1 MVNIQ
6 SSLMKS
12 LCCVALNSK
21 LRSILLFDISINNLQ
36 QVAGILVSL
45 LKVTTECEKV
55 VPLKLGTFESE
66 DNLWGQVGL
75 GDELEKQAFNW
86 QFGLF
91 SSADNTNEIK
101 LVIIPDLTKLSLAA
115 MRACVVLMGADVAHL
130 ERHGQHK
137 YWQPNF
143 CWLVGCSSQ
152 NEEIGKISPHLLDR
166 FALGLN
172 IQQIENNDNR
182 VTQIQKLL
190 NSPEKPQQLLFEER
204 KIEPEL
210 QEWLRQIRSSLPSMT
225 PSALETILNYN
236 YESNIYHRREIALA
250 RFAST
255 YAQLEAADSVTVKH
269 VDKVAKIMGLKLERN
284 NINNSIDFKSFNPQP
299 ETEDNDFEP
308 RRSPELSEIKD
319 ESLSNNPPE
328 IPVYQS
334 QGSNSFPDTD
344 LAEITPL
351 TITPSLEITPLE
363 NPYIEDTTSL
373 EREIDSLKLPTRISQ
388 SKTIHRGTII
398 GVEKT
403 TNANDLAIVRSLLE
417 AAKFQKIRQKKQGN
431 NYHKLKILPSDL
443 YRYRRASVA
452 EQMFMLLLDYTCL
465 EYCQWEEKLLPYLS
479 WAYSQRASVGLIQVG
494 IAPSSIVLD
503 NNQSNVT
510 INPVELRAKKIS
522 GQNILVPTIAM
533 GLDLEKTKKGKATPL
548 AHGFDLA
555 LKTLRHA
562 LQHGKNTVQKAVLV
576 VVSDGR
582 GNVPLEAS
590 HVGKIKPPVGKKG
603 VEDALEVARK
613 ISNLG
618 NLETIFLNPQS
629 KQYPDLP
636 LLLAKA
642 LGAKILSIPPVENW
656 EITSHN

>member
-21 LRSILLFDISINNLQ
+21 LRSILLFDISMNNLQ

-45 LKVTTECEKV
+45 LKVTTESEIV

-66 DNLWGQVGL
+66 DDLWGQVGL
-75 GDELEKQAFNW
+75 GDELEKQAFSW

-166 FALGLN
+166 FTLRLN
-172 IQQIENNDNR
+172 VQIENNDNR

-190 NSPEKPQQLLFEER
+190 NSQEKPQESLFEER
-204 KIEPEL
+204 EIEPEL
-210 QEWLRQIRSSLPSMT
+210 KEWLREIRSCLPSMT
-225 PSALETILNYN
+225 PSALERILDYTS
-236 YESNIYHRREIALA
+236 ESNIYHRREIALA

-255 YAQLEAADSVTVKH
+255 YAQLEAANSVTINH
-269 VDKVAKIMGLKLERN
+269 VNKVARIMGLKLELN
-284 NINNSIDFKSFNPQP
+284 DIDKSIKSNSFNPQS
-299 ETEDNDFEP
+299 ERKVTDLEP
-308 RRSPELSEIKD
+308 LISPELSEIKD
-319 ESLSNNPPE
+319 EYLSNNPPE
-328 IPVYQS
+328 IPVYKPQTS
-334 QGSNSFPDTD
+334 DFFRDPDS
-344 LAEITPL
+344 AETTRL
-351 TITPSLEITPLE
+351 TITSLPEITPLE
-363 NPYIEDTTSL
+363 NPYIEDIAPL
-373 EREIDSLKLPTRISQ
+373 EREIDSLKLPTHRSQ
-388 SKTIHRGTII
+388 SKTIYRGTII

-403 TNANDLAIVRSLLE
+403 TNAHDLAIVRTLLE
-417 AAKFQKIRQKKQGN
+417 AAKFHKIRQKNQGN
-431 NYHKLKILPSDL
+431 NNHKLKIWPSDL

-465 EYCQWEEKLLPYLS
+465 EYCQWEEKLLPYFS

-494 IAPSSIVLD
+494 IAPNSIVLD

-510 INPVELRAKKIS
+510 INPAELRAKKIS

-548 AHGFDLA
+548 AHGLDLA

-590 HVGKIKPPVGKKG
+590 HVGKIKLPVGKKG
-603 VEDALEVARK
+603 VEDALEVAEK
-613 ISNLG
+613 ISNLA

>member
-45 LKVTTECEKV
+45 LKVTTESEIV

-66 DNLWGQVGL
+66 DDLWGQVGL

-166 FALGLN
+166 FTLRLN
-172 IQQIENNDNR
+172 VQIENNDNR

-190 NSPEKPQQLLFEER
+190 NSQEKPQESLFEER
-204 KIEPEL
+204 EIEPEL
-210 QEWLRQIRSSLPSMT
+210 KEWLREIRSCLPSMT
-225 PSALETILNYN
+225 PSALERILDYTS
-236 YESNIYHRREIALA
+236 ESNIYHRREIALA

-255 YAQLEAADSVTVKH
+255 YAQLEAANSVTINH
-269 VDKVAKIMGLKLERN
+269 VNKVARIMGLKLE
-284 NINNSIDFKSFNPQP
+284 INDIDKSIKSNSFNPQS
-299 ETEDNDFEP
+299 ERKVTDLEP
-308 RRSPELSEIKD
+308 LISPELSEIKD
-319 ESLSNNPPE
+319 EYLSNNPPE
-328 IPVYQS
+328 IPVYKPQAS
-334 QGSNSFPDTD
+334 DFFRDPDS
-344 LAEITPL
+344 AETTRL
-351 TITPSLEITPLE
+351 TITSLPEITPLE
-363 NPYIEDTTSL
+363 NPYIEDIAPL
-373 EREIDSLKLPTRISQ
+373 EREIDSLKLPTHRSQ
-388 SKTIHRGTII
+388 SKTIYRGTII

-403 TNANDLAIVRSLLE
+403 TNAHDLAIVRTLLE
-417 AAKFQKIRQKKQGN
+417 AAKFHKIRQKNQGN
-431 NYHKLKILPSDL
+431 NNHTLKILPSDL

-465 EYCQWEEKLLPYLS
+465 EYCQWEEKLLPYFS

-494 IAPSSIVLD
+494 IAPNSIVLD

-510 INPVELRAKKIS
+510 INPAELRAKKIS

-548 AHGFDLA
+548 AHGLDLA

-590 HVGKIKPPVGKKG
+590 HVGKIKLPVGKKG
-603 VEDALEVARK
+603 VEDALEVAEK
-613 ISNLG
+613 ISNLA

>member
-45 LKVTTECEKV
+45 LKVTTESEIV

-66 DNLWGQVGL
+66 DDLWGQVGL

-166 FALGLN
+166 FALRLN

-190 NSPEKPQQLLFEER
+190 NSQEKPQESLFEER
-204 KIEPEL
+204 EIEPEL
-210 QEWLRQIRSSLPSMT
+210 KEWLREIRSCLPSMT
-225 PSALETILNYN
+225 PSALERILDYTS
-236 YESNIYHRREIALA
+236 ESNIYHRREIALA

-255 YAQLEAADSVTVKH
+255 YAQLEAANSVTINH
-269 VDKVAKIMGLKLERN
+269 VNKVARIMGLKLE
-284 NINNSIDFKSFNPQP
+284 INDIDKSIKSNSFNPQS
-299 ETEDNDFEP
+299 ERKVTDLEP
-308 RRSPELSEIKD
+308 LISPELSEIKD
-319 ESLSNNPPE
+319 EYLSNNPPE
-328 IPVYQS
+328 IPVYKPQAS
-334 QGSNSFPDTD
+334 DFFRDPDS
-344 LAEITPL
+344 AETTRL
-351 TITPSLEITPLE
+351 TITSLPEITPLE
-363 NPYIEDTTSL
+363 NPYIEDIAPL
-373 EREIDSLKLPTRISQ
+373 EREIDSLKLSTHRSQ
-388 SKTIHRGTII
+388 SKTIYRGTII

-403 TNANDLAIVRSLLE
+403 TNAHDLAIVRTLLE
-417 AAKFQKIRQKKQGN
+417 AAKFHKIRQKNQGN
-431 NYHKLKILPSDL
+431 NNHTLKILPSDL

-465 EYCQWEEKLLPYLS
+465 EYCQWEEKLLPYFS

-494 IAPSSIVLD
+494 IAPNSIVLD

-510 INPVELRAKKIS
+510 INPAELRAKKIS

-548 AHGFDLA
+548 AHGLDLA

-590 HVGKIKPPVGKKG
+590 HVGKIKLPVGKKG
-603 VEDALEVARK
+603 VEDALEVAEK
-613 ISNLG
+613 ISNLA

>member
-21 LRSILLFDISINNLQ
+21 LRSILLFDISMNNLQ

-45 LKVTTECEKV
+45 LKVTTESEIV

-66 DNLWGQVGL
+66 DDLWGQVWL
-75 GDELEKQAFNW
+75 GDELEKQAFSW

-130 ERHGQHK
+130 ERHGQQK
-137 YWQPNF
+137 SWQPNF

-166 FALGLN
+166 FALRLN
-172 IQQIENNDNR
+172 VQIENNDNR

-190 NSPEKPQQLLFEER
+190 NSQEKPQESLFEER
-204 KIEPEL
+204 EIEPEL
-210 QEWLRQIRSSLPSMT
+210 KEWLREIRSCLPSMT
-225 PSALETILNYN
+225 PSAFERILDYTS
-236 YESNIYHRREIALA
+236 ESNIYHRREIALA

-255 YAQLEAADSVTVKH
+255 YAQLEAANSVTINH
-269 VDKVAKIMGLKLERN
+269 VNKVARIMGLKLE
-284 NINNSIDFKSFNPQP
+284 INDIDKSIKSNSFNPQS
-299 ETEDNDFEP
+299 ERKVTDLEP
-308 RRSPELSEIKD
+308 LISPELSEIKD
-319 ESLSNNPPE
+319 EYLSNNPPE
-328 IPVYQS
+328 IPVYKPQTS
-334 QGSNSFPDTD
+334 DFFRDPDS
-344 LAEITPL
+344 AETTRL
-351 TITPSLEITPLE
+351 TITSLPEITPLE
-363 NPYIEDTTSL
+363 NPYIEDIAPL
-373 EREIDSLKLPTRISQ
+373 EREIDSLKLPTHRSQ
-388 SKTIHRGTII
+388 SKTIYRGTII

-403 TNANDLAIVRSLLE
+403 TNAHDLAIVRTLLE
-417 AAKFQKIRQKKQGN
+417 AAKFHKIRQKNQGN
-431 NYHKLKILPSDL
+431 NDHKLKILPSDL

-465 EYCQWEEKLLPYLS
+465 EYCQWEEKLLPYFS

-494 IAPSSIVLD
+494 IAPNSIVLD

-510 INPVELRAKKIS
+510 INPAELRAKKIS

-548 AHGFDLA
+548 AHGLDLA

-590 HVGKIKPPVGKKG
+590 HVGKIKLPVGKKG
-603 VEDALEVARK
+603 VEDALEVAEK
-613 ISNLG
+613 ISNLA

>member
-45 LKVTTECEKV
+45 LKVTTESEIV

-66 DNLWGQVGL
+66 DDLWGQVGL

-130 ERHGQHK
+130 ERHGQQK
-137 YWQPNF
+137 FWQPNF

-166 FALGLN
+166 FALRLN
-172 IQQIENNDNR
+172 VQIENNDNR

-190 NSPEKPQQLLFEER
+190 NSQEKPQQLLFEER
-204 KIEPEL
+204 EIEPEL
-210 QEWLRQIRSSLPSMT
+210 QEWLRQIRSSLPSMET
-225 PSALETILNYN
+225 SAFERILDYTS
-236 YESNIYHRREIALA
+236 ESNIYHRREITLA

-255 YAQLEAADSVTVKH
+255 YAQLEAADSVTVNH
-269 VDKVAKIMGLKLERN
+269 VDKVAEIMGLKLERN
-284 NINNSIDFKSFNPQP
+284 NINNSIDFNNLNRKP
-299 ETEDNDFEP
+299 ETKATDLEP
-308 RRSPELSEIKD
+308 PISPELSEIKD

-334 QGSNSFPDTD
+334 QVSNSFPDTY
-344 LAEITPL
+344 LP
-351 TITPSLEITPLE
+351 EITPLE
-363 NPYIEDTTSL
+363 NPYIEDIDLL
-373 EREIDSLKLPTRISQ
+373 EREIDSLKLPTRSSQ

-403 TNANDLAIVRSLLE
+403 TNAHDLAIVRTLLE
-417 AAKFQKIRQKKQGN
+417 AAKFQKIRQKNQGN
-431 NYHKLKILPSDL
+431 NDHKLKILPSDL

-465 EYCQWEEKLLPYLS
+465 EYCQWEE
-479 WAYSQRASVGLIQVG
+479 
-494 IAPSSIVLD
+494 
-503 NNQSNVT
+503 
-510 INPVELRAKKIS
+510 
-522 GQNILVPTIAM
+522 
-533 GLDLEKTKKGKATPL
+533 
-548 AHGFDLA
+548 
-555 LKTLRHA
+555 
-562 LQHGKNTVQKAVLV
+562 
-576 VVSDGR
+576 
-582 GNVPLEAS
+582 
-590 HVGKIKPPVGKKG
+590 
-603 VEDALEVARK
+603 
-613 ISNLG
+613 
-618 NLETIFLNPQS
+618 
-629 KQYPDLP
+629 
-636 LLLAKA
+636 
-642 LGAKILSIPPVENW
+642 
-656 EITSHN
+656 

>member
-1 MVNIQ
+1 MLNIQ

-21 LRSILLFDISINNLQ
+21 LRSILLFDISMNNLQ

-45 LKVTTECEKV
+45 LKVTTESEIV

-66 DNLWGQVGL
+66 DDLWGQVWL
-75 GDELEKQAFNW
+75 GDELEKQAFSW

-130 ERHGQHK
+130 ERHGQQK
-137 YWQPNF
+137 SWQPNF

-166 FALGLN
+166 FTLRLN
-172 IQQIENNDNR
+172 VQIENNDNR

-190 NSPEKPQQLLFEER
+190 NSQEKPQESLFEER
-204 KIEPEL
+204 EIEPEL
-210 QEWLRQIRSSLPSMT
+210 KEWLREIRSCLPSMT
-225 PSALETILNYN
+225 LSALERILDYTS
-236 YESNIYHRREIALA
+236 ESNIYHRREIALA

-255 YAQLEAADSVTVKH
+255 YAQLEAANSVTINH
-269 VDKVAKIMGLKLERN
+269 VNKVAKIMGK
-284 NINNSIDFKSFNPQP
+284 SIKSNSFNPQS
-299 ETEDNDFEP
+299 ERKVTDLEP
-308 RRSPELSEIKD
+308 LISPELSEIKD
-319 ESLSNNPPE
+319 EYLSNNPPE
-328 IPVYQS
+328 IPVYKPQTS
-334 QGSNSFPDTD
+334 DFFRDHDS
-344 LAEITPL
+344 AETTRL
-351 TITPSLEITPLE
+351 TITSLPEIMTLE
-363 NPYIEDTTSL
+363 NPYIEDIAPL
-373 EREIDSLKLPTRISQ
+373 EREIDSLKLPTHRSQ
-388 SKTIHRGTII
+388 SKTIYRGTII

-403 TNANDLAIVRSLLE
+403 TNAHDLAIVRTLLE
-417 AAKFQKIRQKKQGN
+417 AAKFHKIRQKNQGN
-431 NYHKLKILPSDL
+431 NDHKLKILPSDL

-465 EYCQWEEKLLPYLS
+465 EYCQWEEKLLPYFS

-494 IAPSSIVLD
+494 IAPNSIVLD

-510 INPVELRAKKIS
+510 INPAELRAKKIS

-548 AHGFDLA
+548 AHGLDLA

-590 HVGKIKPPVGKKG
+590 HVGKIKLPVGKKG
-603 VEDALEVARK
+603 VEDALEVAEK
-613 ISNLG
+613 ISNLA

>member
-21 LRSILLFDISINNLQ
+21 LRSILLFDISMNNLQ

-45 LKVTTECEKV
+45 LKVTTESEIV

-66 DNLWGQVGL
+66 DDLWGQVWL
-75 GDELEKQAFNW
+75 GDELEKQAFSW

-130 ERHGQHK
+130 ERHGQQK
-137 YWQPNF
+137 SWQPNF

-166 FALGLN
+166 FALRLN
-172 IQQIENNDNR
+172 VQIENNDNR

-190 NSPEKPQQLLFEER
+190 NSQEKPQELLFEER
-204 KIEPEL
+204 EIEPEL
-210 QEWLRQIRSSLPSMT
+210 KEWLREIRSCLPSMT
-225 PSALETILNYN
+225 PSAFERILDYTS
-236 YESNIYHRREIALA
+236 ESNIYHRREIALA

-255 YAQLEAADSVTVKH
+255 YAQLEAANSVTINH
-269 VDKVAKIMGLKLERN
+269 VNKVARIMGLKLE
-284 NINNSIDFKSFNPQP
+284 INDIDKSIKSNSFNPQS
-299 ETEDNDFEP
+299 ERKVTDLEP
-308 RRSPELSEIKD
+308 LISPELSEIKD
-319 ESLSNNPPE
+319 EYLSNNPPE
-328 IPVYQS
+328 IPVYKPQAS
-334 QGSNSFPDTD
+334 DFFRDPDS
-344 LAEITPL
+344 AETTRL
-351 TITPSLEITPLE
+351 TITSLPEITPLE
-363 NPYIEDTTSL
+363 NPYIEDIAPL
-373 EREIDSLKLPTRISQ
+373 EREIDSLKLPTHRSQ
-388 SKTIHRGTII
+388 YKTIYRGTII

-403 TNANDLAIVRSLLE
+403 TNAHDLAIVRTLLE
-417 AAKFQKIRQKKQGN
+417 AAKFHKIRQKNQGN
-431 NYHKLKILPSDL
+431 NDHKLKILPSDL

-465 EYCQWEEKLLPYLS
+465 EYCQWEEKLLPYFS

-494 IAPSSIVLD
+494 IAPNSIVLD

-510 INPVELRAKKIS
+510 INPAELRAKKIS

-548 AHGFDLA
+548 AHGLDLA

-590 HVGKIKPPVGKKG
+590 HVGKIKLPVGKKG
-603 VEDALEVARK
+603 VEDALEVAEK
-613 ISNLG
+613 ISNLA

>member
-21 LRSILLFDISINNLQ
+21 LRSILLFDISMNNLQ

-45 LKVTTECEKV
+45 LKVTTESEIV

-66 DNLWGQVGL
+66 DDLWGQVWL
-75 GDELEKQAFNW
+75 GDELEKQAFSW

-130 ERHGQHK
+130 ERHGQQK
-137 YWQPNF
+137 SWQPNF

-166 FALGLN
+166 FALRLN
-172 IQQIENNDNR
+172 VQIENNDNR

-190 NSPEKPQQLLFEER
+190 NSQEKPQESLFEER
-204 KIEPEL
+204 EIEPEL
-210 QEWLRQIRSSLPSMT
+210 KEWLREIRSCLPSMT
-225 PSALETILNYN
+225 PSALERILDYTS
-236 YESNIYHRREIALA
+236 ESNIYHRREIALA

-255 YAQLEAADSVTVKH
+255 YAQLEAANSVTINH
-269 VDKVAKIMGLKLERN
+269 VNKVARIMGLKLE
-284 NINNSIDFKSFNPQP
+284 INDIDKSIKSNSFNPQS
-299 ETEDNDFEP
+299 ERKVTDLEP
-308 RRSPELSEIKD
+308 LISPELSEIKD
-319 ESLSNNPPE
+319 EYLSNNPPE
-328 IPVYQS
+328 IPVYKPQTS
-334 QGSNSFPDTD
+334 DFFRDPDS
-344 LAEITPL
+344 AETTRL
-351 TITPSLEITPLE
+351 TITSLPEITPLE
-363 NPYIEDTTSL
+363 NPYIEDIAPL
-373 EREIDSLKLPTRISQ
+373 EREIDSLKLPTHRSQ
-388 SKTIHRGTII
+388 SKTIYRGTII

-403 TNANDLAIVRSLLE
+403 TNAHDLAIVRTLLE
-417 AAKFQKIRQKKQGN
+417 AAKFHKIRQKNQGN
-431 NYHKLKILPSDL
+431 NDHKLKILPSDL

-465 EYCQWEEKLLPYLS
+465 EYCQWEEKLLPYFS

-494 IAPSSIVLD
+494 IAPNSIVLD

-510 INPVELRAKKIS
+510 INPAELRAKKIS

-548 AHGFDLA
+548 AHGLDLA

-590 HVGKIKPPVGKKG
+590 HVGKIKLPVGKKG
-603 VEDALEVARK
+603 VEDALEVAEK
-613 ISNLG
+613 ISNLA

>member
-45 LKVTTECEKV
+45 LKVTTESEIV

-66 DNLWGQVGL
+66 DDLWGQVGL

-137 YWQPNF
+137 SWQPNF

-166 FALGLN
+166 FTLRLN
-172 IQQIENNDNR
+172 VQIENNDNR

-190 NSPEKPQQLLFEER
+190 NSQEKPQESLFEER
-204 KIEPEL
+204 EIEPEL
-210 QEWLRQIRSSLPSMT
+210 KEWLREIRSCLPSMT
-225 PSALETILNYN
+225 PSALERILDYTS
-236 YESNIYHRREIALA
+236 ESNIYHRREIALA

-255 YAQLEAADSVTVKH
+255 YAQLEAANSVTINH
-269 VDKVAKIMGLKLERN
+269 VNKVARIMGLKLELN
-284 NINNSIDFKSFNPQP
+284 DIDKSIKSNSFNPQS
-299 ETEDNDFEP
+299 ERKVTDLEP
-308 RRSPELSEIKD
+308 LISPELSEIKD
-319 ESLSNNPPE
+319 EYLSNNPPE
-328 IPVYQS
+328 IPVYKPQAS
-334 QGSNSFPDTD
+334 DFFRDPDS
-344 LAEITPL
+344 AETTRL
-351 TITPSLEITPLE
+351 TITSLPEITPLE
-363 NPYIEDTTSL
+363 NPYIEDIAPL
-373 EREIDSLKLPTRISQ
+373 EREIDSLKLPTHRSQ
-388 SKTIHRGTII
+388 SKTIYRGTII

-403 TNANDLAIVRSLLE
+403 TNAHDLAIVRTLLE
-417 AAKFQKIRQKKQGN
+417 AAKFHKIRQKNQGN
-431 NYHKLKILPSDL
+431 NNHKLKIWPSDL

-465 EYCQWEEKLLPYLS
+465 EYCQWEEKLLPYFS

-494 IAPSSIVLD
+494 IAPNSIVLD

-510 INPVELRAKKIS
+510 INPAELRAKKIS

-548 AHGFDLA
+548 AHGLDLA

-590 HVGKIKPPVGKKG
+590 HVGKIKLPVGKKG
-603 VEDALEVARK
+603 VEDALEVAEK
-613 ISNLG
+613 ISNLA

>member
-172 IQQIENNDNR
+172 IQQIENNDKR

-299 ETEDNDFEP
+299 EREDNDFEP

-334 QGSNSFPDTD
+334 QVSNYFPDTD
-344 LAEITPL
+344 LPEITL
-351 TITPSLEITPLE
+351 LE

-398 GVEKT
+398 GV
-403 TNANDLAIVRSLLE
+403 
-417 AAKFQKIRQKKQGN
+417 KK
-431 NYHKLKILPSDL
+431 NY
-443 YRYRRASVA
+443 
-452 EQMFMLLLDYTCL
+452 
-465 EYCQWEEKLLPYLS
+465 
-479 WAYSQRASVGLIQVG
+479 
-494 IAPSSIVLD
+494 
-503 NNQSNVT
+503 
-510 INPVELRAKKIS
+510 
-522 GQNILVPTIAM
+522 
-533 GLDLEKTKKGKATPL
+533 
-548 AHGFDLA
+548 
-555 LKTLRHA
+555 
-562 LQHGKNTVQKAVLV
+562 
-576 VVSDGR
+576 
-582 GNVPLEAS
+582 
-590 HVGKIKPPVGKKG
+590 
-603 VEDALEVARK
+603 
-613 ISNLG
+613 
-618 NLETIFLNPQS
+618 
-629 KQYPDLP
+629 
-636 LLLAKA
+636 
-642 LGAKILSIPPVENW
+642 
-656 EITSHN
+656 

>member
-21 LRSILLFDISINNLQ
+21 LRSILLFDISMNNLQ

-45 LKVTTECEKV
+45 LKVTTESEIV

-66 DNLWGQVGL
+66 DDLWGQVWL
-75 GDELEKQAFNW
+75 GDELEKQAFSW

-130 ERHGQHK
+130 ERHGQQK
-137 YWQPNF
+137 SWQPNF

-166 FALGLN
+166 FALRLN
-172 IQQIENNDNR
+172 VQIENNDNR

-190 NSPEKPQQLLFEER
+190 NSQEKPQELLFEER
-204 KIEPEL
+204 EIEPEL
-210 QEWLRQIRSSLPSMT
+210 QEWLREIRSCLPSMT
-225 PSALETILNYN
+225 PSAFERILDYTS
-236 YESNIYHRREIALA
+236 ESNIYHRREIALA

-255 YAQLEAADSVTVKH
+255 YAQLEAANSVTINH
-269 VDKVAKIMGLKLERN
+269 VNKVARIMGLKLE
-284 NINNSIDFKSFNPQP
+284 INDIDKSIKSNSFNPQS
-299 ETEDNDFEP
+299 ERKVTDLEP
-308 RRSPELSEIKD
+308 LISPELSEIKD
-319 ESLSNNPPE
+319 EYLSNNPPE
-328 IPVYQS
+328 IPVYKPQAS
-334 QGSNSFPDTD
+334 DFFRDPDS
-344 LAEITPL
+344 AETTRL
-351 TITPSLEITPLE
+351 TITSLPEITPLE
-363 NPYIEDTTSL
+363 NPYIEDIAPL
-373 EREIDSLKLPTRISQ
+373 EREIDSLKLPTHRSQ
-388 SKTIHRGTII
+388 YKTIYRGTII

-403 TNANDLAIVRSLLE
+403 TNAHDLAIVRTLLE
-417 AAKFQKIRQKKQGN
+417 AAKFHKIRQKNQGN
-431 NYHKLKILPSDL
+431 NDHKLKILPSDL

-465 EYCQWEEKLLPYLS
+465 EYCQWEEKLLPYFS

-494 IAPSSIVLD
+494 IAPNSIVLD

-510 INPVELRAKKIS
+510 INPAELRAKKIS

-548 AHGFDLA
+548 AHGLDLA

-590 HVGKIKPPVGKKG
+590 HVGKIKLPVGKKG
-603 VEDALEVARK
+603 VEDALEVAEK
-613 ISNLG
+613 ISNLA

>member
-21 LRSILLFDISINNLQ
+21 LRSILLFDISMNNLQ

-45 LKVTTECEKV
+45 LKVTTESEIV

-66 DNLWGQVGL
+66 DDLWGQVGL

-137 YWQPNF
+137 SWQPNF

-166 FALGLN
+166 FTLRLN
-172 IQQIENNDNR
+172 VQIENNDNR

-190 NSPEKPQQLLFEER
+190 NSQEKPQESLFEER
-204 KIEPEL
+204 EIEPEL
-210 QEWLRQIRSSLPSMT
+210 KEWLREIRSCLPSMT
-225 PSALETILNYN
+225 PSALERILDYTS
-236 YESNIYHRREIALA
+236 ESNIYHRREIALA

-255 YAQLEAADSVTVKH
+255 YAQLEAANSVTINH
-269 VDKVAKIMGLKLERN
+269 VNKVARIMGLKLE
-284 NINNSIDFKSFNPQP
+284 INDIDKSIKSNSFNPQS
-299 ETEDNDFEP
+299 ERKVTDLEP
-308 RRSPELSEIKD
+308 LISPELSEIKD
-319 ESLSNNPPE
+319 EYLSNNPPE
-328 IPVYQS
+328 IPVYKPQTS
-334 QGSNSFPDTD
+334 DFFRDPDS
-344 LAEITPL
+344 AETTRL
-351 TITPSLEITPLE
+351 TITSLPEITPLE
-363 NPYIEDTTSL
+363 NPYIEDIAPL
-373 EREIDSLKLPTRISQ
+373 EREIDSLKLPTHRSQ
-388 SKTIHRGTII
+388 SKTIYRGTII

-403 TNANDLAIVRSLLE
+403 TNAHDLAIVRTLLE
-417 AAKFQKIRQKKQGN
+417 AAKFHKIRQKNQGN
-431 NYHKLKILPSDL
+431 NNHKLKILPSDL

-465 EYCQWEEKLLPYLS
+465 EYCQWEEKLLPYFS

-494 IAPSSIVLD
+494 IAPNSIVLD

-510 INPVELRAKKIS
+510 INPAELRAKKIS

-548 AHGFDLA
+548 AHGLDLA

-590 HVGKIKPPVGKKG
+590 HVGKIKLPVGKKG
-603 VEDALEVARK
+603 VEDALEVAEK
-613 ISNLG
+613 ISNLA

>member
-21 LRSILLFDISINNLQ
+21 LRSILLFDISMNNLQ

-45 LKVTTECEKV
+45 LKVTTESEIV

-66 DNLWGQVGL
+66 DDLWGQVWL
-75 GDELEKQAFNW
+75 GDELEKQAFSW

-130 ERHGQHK
+130 ERHGQQK
-137 YWQPNF
+137 SWQPNF

-166 FALGLN
+166 FTLRLN
-172 IQQIENNDNR
+172 VQIENNDNR

-190 NSPEKPQQLLFEER
+190 NSQEKPQESLFEER
-204 KIEPEL
+204 EIEPEL
-210 QEWLRQIRSSLPSMT
+210 KEWLREIRSCLPSMT
-225 PSALETILNYN
+225 PSAFERILDYTS
-236 YESNIYHRREIALA
+236 ESNIYHRREIALA

-255 YAQLEAADSVTVKH
+255 YAQLEAANSVTINH
-269 VDKVAKIMGLKLERN
+269 VNKVARIMGLKLE
-284 NINNSIDFKSFNPQP
+284 INDIDKSIKSNSFNPQS
-299 ETEDNDFEP
+299 ERKVTDLEP
-308 RRSPELSEIKD
+308 LISPELSEIKD
-319 ESLSNNPPE
+319 EYLSNNPPE
-328 IPVYQS
+328 IPVYKPQTS
-334 QGSNSFPDTD
+334 DFFRDPDS
-344 LAEITPL
+344 AETTRL
-351 TITPSLEITPLE
+351 TITSLPEITPLE
-363 NPYIEDTTSL
+363 NPYIEDIAPL
-373 EREIDSLKLPTRISQ
+373 EREIDSLKLPTHRSQ
-388 SKTIHRGTII
+388 SKTIYRGTII

-403 TNANDLAIVRSLLE
+403 TNAHDLAIVRTLLE
-417 AAKFQKIRQKKQGN
+417 AAKFHKIRQKNQGN
-431 NYHKLKILPSDL
+431 NDHKLKILPSDL

-465 EYCQWEEKLLPYLS
+465 EYCQWEEKLLPYFS

-494 IAPSSIVLD
+494 IAPNSIVLD

-510 INPVELRAKKIS
+510 INPAELRAKKIS

-548 AHGFDLA
+548 AHGLDLA

-590 HVGKIKPPVGKKG
+590 HVGKIKLPVGKKG
-603 VEDALEVARK
+603 VEDALEVAEK
-613 ISNLG
+613 ISNLA

>member
-1 MVNIQ
+1 MLNIQ

-21 LRSILLFDISINNLQ
+21 LRSILLFDISMNNLQ

-45 LKVTTECEKV
+45 LKVTTESEIV

-66 DNLWGQVGL
+66 DDLWGQVGL

-130 ERHGQHK
+130 ERHGQQK
-137 YWQPNF
+137 SWQPNF

-166 FALGLN
+166 FALRLN
-172 IQQIENNDNR
+172 VQIENNDNR

-190 NSPEKPQQLLFEER
+190 NSQEKPQESLFEER
-204 KIEPEL
+204 EIEPEL
-210 QEWLRQIRSSLPSMT
+210 KEWLREIRSCLPSMT
-225 PSALETILNYN
+225 PSALERILDYTS
-236 YESNIYHRREIALA
+236 ESNIYHRREIALA

-255 YAQLEAADSVTVKH
+255 YAQLEAANSVTINH
-269 VDKVAKIMGLKLERN
+269 VNKVARIMGLKLE
-284 NINNSIDFKSFNPQP
+284 INDIDKSIKSNSFNPQS
-299 ETEDNDFEP
+299 ERKVTDLEP
-308 RRSPELSEIKD
+308 LISPELSEIKD
-319 ESLSNNPPE
+319 EYLSNNPPE
-328 IPVYQS
+328 IPVYKPQTS
-334 QGSNSFPDTD
+334 DFFRDPDS
-344 LAEITPL
+344 AETTRL
-351 TITPSLEITPLE
+351 TITSLPEITPLE
-363 NPYIEDTTSL
+363 NPYIEDIAPL
-373 EREIDSLKLPTRISQ
+373 EREIDSLKLPTHRSQ
-388 SKTIHRGTII
+388 SKTIYRGTII

-403 TNANDLAIVRSLLE
+403 TNAHDLAIVRTLLE
-417 AAKFQKIRQKKQGN
+417 AAKFHKIRQKNQGN
-431 NYHKLKILPSDL
+431 NDHKLKILPSDL

-465 EYCQWEEKLLPYLS
+465 EYCQWEEKLLPYFS

-494 IAPSSIVLD
+494 IAPNSIVLD

-510 INPVELRAKKIS
+510 INPAELRAKKIS

-548 AHGFDLA
+548 AHGLDLA

-590 HVGKIKPPVGKKG
+590 HVGKIKLPVGKKG
-603 VEDALEVARK
+603 VEDALEVAEK
-613 ISNLG
+613 ISNLA